1 MQCLYKVTLIFKIIS
16 GGSNINQNFIS
27 SPIQKLDESLNDKY
41 FARLNFTMVPELAG
55 KPCSL
60 EVANDLG
67 ETIYPFQL
75 EMYFQPGEVFSIV
88 YEKRDYNPSILKY

>member
-1 MQCLYKVTLIFKIIS
+1 MTK
-16 GGSNINQNFIS
+16 
-27 SPIQKLDESLNDKY
+27 KLDESLNDKY

-55 KPCSL
+55 KSCSL

-75 EMYFQPGEVFSIV
+75 EMSFQPEEVFF
-88 YEKRDYNPSILKY
+88 YCR